1 MKLTINT
8 STDAIKDGGSG
19 SSYIYDNGI
28 FDVTINFAS
37 IEVSKNGANTV
48 NFNVTHNGQEQVIY
62 GPVIVNKDGNHNNI
76 GMSLINKL
84 GVISGLGDGDNLE
97 IEEEIHKVGKDQREQ
112 EFDVITNFS
121 GLECKVR
128 VQREYSRY
136 NGNINRRLAI
146 RNFFAADG
154 ASASEIVNGA
164 TDEDLGKQYAL
175 ELEKYSSTS
184 KYDGVT
190 PEEAEAWE
198 EEQKAA
204 AKGASAT
211 VATTTAAAKPK
222 SRFLK
227 R

>member
-37 IEVSKNGANTV
+37 IEVTKNGANTV
-48 NFNVTHNGQEQVIY
+48 NFNVTYNGQEQVIY
-62 GPVIVNKDGNHNNI
+62 GPVIVNKDGNPNNI

-84 GVISGLGDGDNLE
+84 GVISGLKDGDDLE
-97 IEEEIHKVGKDQREQ
+97 VEEEIHKVGKDRSEQ

-121 GLECKVR
+121 DLECKVR

-146 RNFFAADG
+146 RNFFSADG

-164 TDEDLGKQYAL
+164 TGEDLGKQYAL

-211 VATTTAAAKPK
+211 VATATTAAKPK

-227 R
+227 K